1 MTTRSWTSWVTAAAL
16 SAAVALVLGWRPAQA
31 GEPRQIVEGVA
42 IYLGMVPAELVRGHP
57 REHPE
62 SEMHGGVAVGESH
75 LMVALFDA
83 RTGERITRAK
93 VTATITGADAK
104 IDKPLEPMTVAGAA
118 TYGNYVYLTGHGPYR
133 IELQVLLPGQSKPLR
148 ARFEWARS

>member
-1 MTTRSWTSWVTAAAL
+1 MNIRSWTSWLAVVVL
-16 SAAVALVLGWRPAQA
+16 SASVPLVFGWRAAQA
-31 GEPRQIVEGVA
+31 GEPRQIVDGVA
-42 IYLGMVPAELVRGHP
+42 IYLGIVPAQLVRGHP

-75 LMVALFDA
+75 LMVALFDD
-83 RTGERITRAK
+83 RTGERITRAN
-93 VTATITGADAK
+93 VTATITGAEGK
-104 IDKPLEPMTVAGAA
+104 IEKPLESMVVAGAA

-133 IELQVLLPGQSKPLR
+133 IELQVLLPGRTKPLR